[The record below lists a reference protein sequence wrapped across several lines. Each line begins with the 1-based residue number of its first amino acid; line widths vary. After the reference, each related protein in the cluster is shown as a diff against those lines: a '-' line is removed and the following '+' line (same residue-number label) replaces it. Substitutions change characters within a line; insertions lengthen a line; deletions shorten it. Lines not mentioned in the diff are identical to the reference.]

1 MEMGQDARDQLRLVF
16 GLLGGILG
24 IVRLSNVNKGG
35 SAYVLSHFTLS

>member
-16 GLLGGILG
+16 GLLGSILG
-24 IVRLSNVNKGG
+24 AVRLSKLNKGD